1 MSECTS
7 SPGDQGMSEFTDL
20 PYLLSEHLIRG
31 SAQASVCFYLCGIQ
45 EQARHYG
52 IANQNS
58 GNTD

>member
-7 SPGDQGMSEFTDL
+7 SPGDQGMSEFADL
-20 PYLLSEHLIRG
+20 PSLLSEHLIRG

-52 IANQNS
+52 IAN
-58 GNTD
+58 